1 MTACHQLST
10 AASTVD
16 IGASALYQQLPAD
29 SLLLDLFR
37 SKELS
42 LSKIDFLHGQ
52 ESWCSGLMMGLLV
65 SSGN

>member
-1 MTACHQLST
+1 MAACHQLST

-42 LSKIDFLHGQ
+42 LSKINFSYPAYILPMLFLHF
-52 ESWCSGLMMGLLV
+52 
-65 SSGN
+65 